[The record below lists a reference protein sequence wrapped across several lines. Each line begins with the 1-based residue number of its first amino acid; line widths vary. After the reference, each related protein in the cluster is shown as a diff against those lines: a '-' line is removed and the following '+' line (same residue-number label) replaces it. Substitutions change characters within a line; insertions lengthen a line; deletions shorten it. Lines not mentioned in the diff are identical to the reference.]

1 MNLNQ
6 INVLDLSTVLA
17 GPSVGTFLAELGAK
31 VTKIEHPLL
40 PDVTRSWK
48 QEAEE
53 STNKT
58 SAYFSSIN
66 YKKNYLTLDLL
77 NEKDH
82 QEFIEKVKSTDI
94 LISNFKKGDD
104 VKLNITDTILRKA
117 NPNLIIAKITGFG
130 LDSDRVAYDLILQ
143 AESGFMSINGEKNA
157 GPLKMP
163 VALIDVLAAH
173 QLKEAILLA
182 LLHRYTEGEAKT
194 VHVSLYDAA
203 VCSLTNQASNYL
215 MTKSLPKRLGNLH
228 PNIAPYG
235 EIFKTKDDK
244 QITFAIGSNRHF
256 IDLCTTLKLEIMED
270 PHFANNQLRVEN
282 REKLEILIQQKVEQM
297 DSAQLSNKLHQLN
310 VPCAFIKRINEVLE
324 SKMSQNLI
332 RSESIDGEPTSRIT
346 SVGFKWID

>member
-6 INVLDLSTVLA
+6 INVIDLSTVLA

-104 VKLNITDTILRKA
+104 VKLNISDTILRKA

-244 QITFAIGSNRHF
+244 HITFAIGSQRHF
-256 IDLCTTLKLEIMED
+256 TLLCTTLKLEIIQD
-270 PHFANNQLRVEN
+270 PHFATNQLRVEN
-282 REKLEILIQQKVEQM
+282 REKLKKLIQQKVEKM
-297 DSAQLSNKLHQLN
+297 DSVLLTNKLHQVK
-310 VPCAFIKRINEVLE
+310 VPCAFIKKINEVLE
-324 SKMSQNLI
+324 SKMSQDLI
-332 RSESIDGEPTSRIT
+332 RSEFIDGEPTSRIT

>member
-1 MNLNQ
+1 MNLNK
-6 INVLDLSTVLA
+6 INVIDLSTVLA

-31 VTKIEHPLL
+31 VTKIEHPNT

-48 QEAEE
+48 LEAEK
-53 STNKT
+53 SSNKT

-66 YKKNYLTLDLL
+66 YKKNYIQLDLL
-77 NEKDH
+77 SEKDY
-82 QEFIEKVKSTDI
+82 QEFIEKVKTADI

-104 VKLNITDTILRKA
+104 VKLKITDSVLRKI

-157 GPLKMP
+157 EPLKMP

-182 LLHRYTEGEAKT
+182 ILHRHVEGEAKT

-215 MTKSLPKRLGNLH
+215 MTNKIPERLGNLH

-235 EIFKTKDDK
+235 EIFKTKDNK
-244 QITFAIGSNRHF
+244 RLTVAIGSSRHF
-256 IDLCTTLKLEIMED
+256 NDLCNTLQLKITENQD
-270 PHFANNQLRVEN
+270 FATNQLRVQN
-282 REKLEILIQQKVEQM
+282 REKLETLIQQKVKHLNSDELM
-297 DSAQLSNKLHQLN
+297 NQLHHLN
-310 VPCAFIKRINEVLE
+310 VPCAFIKNINEVLD
-324 SKMSQNLI
+324 SNMSQDLI
-332 RSESIDGEPTSRIT
+332 RSEIIDGEPTSRIT
-346 SVGFKWID
+346 SIGFNWMN